1 MKRSWLDL
9 TSHPSTLLLLPL
21 IHTLELICNDFCS
34 HDSSYLL
41 TTGIKLCVPEA
52 CFHPMSSA
60 SISFSL
66 LVEFIYF
73 KRGNPLPLRHSDAN
87 TLSAE
92 ESGEIMH
99 AENSSSGNQSYN
111 INSYCDG
118 KLSFLQVSE
127 LSHLFT
133 ELGALTPW
141 WISTEWAHTANAMD
155 SNSNWCWC
163 CWWSQQWFLTA
174 DMLHSWYKETYIFC
188 LHLGV
193 VVSEFNSPM
202 SLHGFP
208 APRGARCLEQQYK
221 KQSWSAALYCGSQ
234 RLFNPPVYQF

>member
-1 MKRSWLDL
+1 MTPR
-9 TSHPSTLLLLPL
+9 PSTLLLLPL
-21 IHTLELICNDFCS
+21 IYTLVLICNDFYS

-52 CFHPMSSA
+52 CFHPVSSA

-73 KRGNPLPLRHSDAN
+73 KRGNPLPPHRSDAH

-111 INSYCDG
+111 INSRCDG
-118 KLSFLQVSE
+118 KMSFLQVSE

-133 ELGALTPW
+133 ELGVLTP
-141 WISTEWAHTANAMD
+141 
-155 SNSNWCWC
+155 
-163 CWWSQQWFLTA
+163 
-174 DMLHSWYKETYIFC
+174 
-188 LHLGV
+188 
-193 VVSEFNSPM
+193 
-202 SLHGFP
+202 
-208 APRGARCLEQQYK
+208 
-221 KQSWSAALYCGSQ
+221 
-234 RLFNPPVYQF
+234 